1 MQTPQSTI
9 ENADTVASRPMR
21 CSQCGWPGIGLMPAG
36 TQVVRQDGKVIV
48 VGQLSYYWIRSVL
61 CAVCQ
66 ELESAVAGRPWFARA
81 QAEYRNQV
89 KAKQHLL
96 NED

>member
-9 ENADTVASRPMR
+9 ENAETAAPPSVC
-21 CSQCGWPGIGLMPAG
+21 CSQCGWPGVGNMPAG
-36 TQVVRQDGKVIV
+36 IRVVRQNGKDVR
-48 VGQLSYYWIRSVL
+48 VGQLSYYRTPSAL

-66 ELESAVAGRPWFARA
+66 EMESAVAGRPWFAEA